1 MRPDFQNPNQPV
13 SKDIFS
19 KRLQKIAFRGLL
31 TSAAFGGLLF
41 ASIFMIN
48 LEGAV
53 ISPATV
59 IPEGENKLVQHREGG
74 IVNSLLVK
82 DGDIVSEG
90 QWLVLLNNQAVKSE
104 FNVLK
109 FRRVELGAKL
119 ARLKANLSPNGQYV
133 YGLPDD
139 TRRDPDAIQIVKT
152 QKQLFEA
159 ERGSFLAT
167 QQKLN
172 ERIRSLESEIV
183 ALESQIQT
191 TSQQA
196 RLIEQQINDILPLV
210 QDQLVPKARELDLR
224 RGLVSAQSQL
234 DSLNVSRARMESSL
248 SNGRN
253 ELSQFRTTSKHDI
266 VSQIEVAETELLEAT
281 QGYDRLQDQLSRH
294 VIQAPVSGKVHELNV
309 FNHGGVIRPGETIM
323 KIVPQDQ
330 EIVLS
335 AKVKPTDID
344 QVFIG
349 QSVRLRFDVFDVN
362 KTPEINGTVTHISA
376 DMSQDDQTG
385 IPFFGVTVSIEADEI
400 AELGDAEI
408 LTGMPVT
415 AMIRTESRTLFSY
428 LTKPLADHSVKA
440 FQ

>member
-1 MRPDFQNPNQPV
+1 MRPDFQNPNKPA
-13 SKDIFS
+13 SKDVFS

-74 IVNSLLVK
+74 IINSLLVK
-82 DGDIVSEG
+82 DGDVVSEG

-119 ARLKANLSPNGQYV
+119 ARLKANLTPDESFSYS
-133 YGLPDD
+133 LPED
-139 TRRDPDAIQIVKT
+139 TRRDPAANQIVTT

-172 ERIRSLESEIV
+172 ERISSLQSEIT

-196 RLIEQQINDILPLV
+196 RLIEQQISDILPLV
-210 QDQLVPKARELDLR
+210 EDQLVPKARELDLR
-224 RGLVSAQSQL
+224 RGLVTAQSQL
-234 DSLNVSRARMESSL
+234 DSLNVSRVRLESNL
-248 SNGRN
+248 INGRN
-253 ELSQFRTTSKHDI
+253 ELSQFVTTSERDI
-266 VSQIEVAETELLEAT
+266 LSQVEATEAELLEAN
-281 QGYDRLQDQLSRH
+281 QGYDRLQDQLNRH
-294 VIQAPVSGKVHELNV
+294 VIQAPVSGKVHELTV
-309 FNHGGVIRPGETIM
+309 FNEGG
-323 KIVPQDQ
+323 
-330 EIVLS
+330 
-335 AKVKPTDID
+335 
-344 QVFIG
+344 
-349 QSVRLRFDVFDVN
+349 
-362 KTPEINGTVTHISA
+362 
-376 DMSQDDQTG
+376 
-385 IPFFGVTVSIEADEI
+385 I
-400 AELGDAEI
+400 A
-408 LTGMPVT
+408 V
-415 AMIRTESRTLFSY
+415 
-428 LTKPLADHSVKA
+428 
-440 FQ
+440 